1 MTVVT
6 PTVTQLVVAAFT
18 HARAHQQG
26 LAERWVK
33 VSYRIGGYLPNSLM
47 TASVQREGEID
58 AVLRCMEVDCANR
71 MKAQSD
77 DGDLFSFHYQAMFSV
92 SWISNCYEFLRA
104 VKQRKIEREKKGEVV
119 ASEAF
124 NTEFNNVFR
133 GFEILR
139 VTLDKHELPRDR
151 QLAQP
156 LQMERT
162 PKIDG
167 SRDTYTYDKSD
178 TKRGHIMPSG
188 VSQRGSIMW
197 FATDPSSN
205 ESGWIE
211 RQELSDRLIA
221 LFEGQPQP

>member
-1 MTVVT
+1 MTFAT

-33 VSYRIGGYLPNSLM
+33 VSYRIGGHLPNSLM
-47 TASVQREGEID
+47 TDSVQREDEID
-58 AVLRCMEVDCANR
+58 AVLRSMEADCVER
-71 MKAQSD
+71 IKKQSD
-77 DGDLFSFHYQAMFSV
+77 DGDIFSFHYQMMFSV

-104 VKQRKIEREKKGEVV
+104 VKQRKLEREKKGEVV
-119 ASEAF
+119 ASEVF
-124 NTEFNNVFR
+124 DTEFKNLFR
-133 GFEILR
+133 DFEILR
-139 VTLDKHELPRDR
+139 VTLDKHELPKDN
-151 QLAQP
+151 QLRQP

-162 PKIDG
+162 PKVEG
-167 SRDTYTYDKSD
+167 SADSYTYDRSD

-188 VSQRGSIMW
+188 ISQRGSIMW
-197 FATDPSSN
+197 FATDPASN

-221 LFEGQPQP
+221 LFEGSAQP